1 MSLANLP
8 GVTLSDRPTMKIA
21 PVRPA
26 KPSTAPEPEPRAGLR
41 ARLWLGCIAGGAAA
55 GFGSL
60 WVLGTRVTPGAVD
73 TAQLLAWLSGVAFVS
88 VLIGLAL
95 AAWLDHHVVGQLR
108 IMVRALRTGRVSE
121 LRGLPAGGGWGELG
135 DLAEEIQ
142 SALSRLRTV
151 GHAAEEIEQLRGQL
165 AAMQLAADRWLASE
179 TWEAPA
185 ISGGALAELNEAL
198 ARGFARRAVVDEQN
212 RDAAQQVAGELS
224 AAIADAQESATQA
237 ERGFVEATA
246 MLTTVRELQRLS
258 GELQNSLDQLGAA
271 PTPASDG
278 DAARAAIEELVE
290 ASQASVD
297 SIGRAMLRVHDVSAQ
312 VQTLSNRATLIAIQ
326 AVSAPARE
334 GAVADENAG
343 ELKQLAQDV
352 RAITDRTAMFA
363 DDIDLAVTDAMETM
377 AAARARA
384 LQRLEGAGVTT
395 PAPGRE
401 RAYDDAQRLLE
412 RVREMVQD
420 AARKGERLSAAGERT
435 SRAAERLSRRVET
448 EAGEAAA
455 MHVRLTPVGDAASAA
470 PPAAGLRLMSV
481 ETAAEPSAIA
491 PPARPSREEE
501 GRP

>member
-1 MSLANLP
+1 
-8 GVTLSDRPTMKIA
+8 MKIA

-26 KPSTAPEPEPRAGLR
+26 KPVSSPEPEPRAGLR
-41 ARLWLGCIAGGAAA
+41 ARLWLGCVAGGAAA
-55 GFGSL
+55 GLGSL
-60 WVLGTRVTPGAVD
+60 WVMGTRITPGAVD
-73 TAQLLAWLSGVAFVS
+73 TAQLLAWLSGVAFVA
-88 VLIGLAL
+88 VLAGLAL

-108 IMVRALRTGRVSE
+108 ILLRALRTGRVSE
-121 LRGLPAGGGWGELG
+121 LRGLPSGGGWGELG
-135 DLAEEIQ
+135 DLAEEVQ
-142 SALSRLRTV
+142 STLTRMRTV

-185 ISGGALAELNEAL
+185 IPTGALAELNDTL

-212 RDAAQQVAGELS
+212 RDAAQQVAGEL
-224 AAIADAQESATQA
+224 AAALADAQESATQA

-258 GELQNSLDQLGAA
+258 GELQAALDQLGATAA
-271 PTPASDG
+271 PSSDG
-278 DAARAAIEELVE
+278 QAARAAIEELVD
-290 ASQASVD
+290 ASQESVQ

-312 VQTLSNRATLIAIQ
+312 VQSLSNRATLIAIQ

-334 GAVADENAG
+334 GAAADENAV

-352 RAITDRTAMFA
+352 RAITDRTATFA

-384 LQRLEGAGVTT
+384 LQKLDVAGVTAP
-395 PAPGRE
+395 PAGRE
-401 RAYDDAQRLLE
+401 RTYDDAQRLLE

-435 SRAAERLSRRVET
+435 SRAAERLSRRVEA

-455 MHVRLTPVGDAASAA
+455 MRVRLTPTGEAA
-470 PPAAGLRLMSV
+470 PATPAAGLRLLPV
-481 ETAAEPSAIA
+481 ENTAEPPANDA
-491 PPARPSREEE
+491 PARGTREEE